1 MQNKIGVKKA
11 RNKKMKNDAE
21 YKKIRSI
28 LEKFEP
34 KKENLIPILHE
45 IQNENVYNYISEDAI
60 REVAEYLN
68 LTHSEIL
75 GVISFYTM
83 FSTKPRGRYI
93 IRICKS
99 APCHVMN
106 ADSIIETVKKTLG
119 IEIGETTKDELF
131 TLELSSCL
139 GLCDIAPAM
148 MINDEVYGNLT
159 PSKVKKIL
167 EEIRSRKY

>member
-1 MQNKIGVKKA
+1 MQNKISVRKPK
-11 RNKKMKNDAE
+11 NKKIENDLG
-21 YKKIRSI
+21 YKKIQS
-28 LEKFEP
+28 LLGKFEP
-34 KKENLIPILHE
+34 NKENLLPILHD
-45 IQNENVYNYISEDAI
+45 IQNENVYNYIDEDAI
-60 REVAEYLN
+60 REVAKYLN

-83 FSTKPRGRYI
+83 FSTKPRGKYI

-106 ADSIIETVKKTLG
+106 AENIIENVKKTLG
-119 IEIGETTKDELF
+119 IEIGETTKDKLF

-139 GLCDIAPAM
+139 GICDVAPAM

-159 PSKVKKIL
+159 PDKIKKIL
-167 EEIRSRKY
+167 KGKLQ

>member
-1 MQNKIGVKKA
+1 MQDKISAKKPK
-11 RNKKMKNDAE
+11 NKKMNNNVE
-21 YKKIRSI
+21 YRKVQFL

-34 KKENLIPILHE
+34 NKENIIPILHD

-60 REVAEYLN
+60 REIAKYLN
-68 LTHSEIL
+68 ITHSEIL

-83 FSTKPRGRYI
+83 FSTKPRGKYV

-106 ADSIIETVKKTLG
+106 ADSIIENVKKTLG
-119 IEIGETTKDELF
+119 IEVGETTKDKLF

-139 GLCDIAPAM
+139 GICDIAPAM
-148 MINDEVYGNLT
+148 MINDEIYGNLT
-159 PSKVKKIL
+159 PDKIKKIL
-167 EEIRSRKY
+167 KEKSQ

>member
-1 MQNKIGVKKA
+1 MQDKISVKKP
-11 RNKKMKNDAE
+11 KKMKNNVKRE
-21 YKKIRSI
+21 NVQSL

-34 KKENLIPILHE
+34 KKENLIPILHD

-60 REVAEYLN
+60 WEVAKYLN

-83 FSTKPRGRYI
+83 FSTKPRGKYI

-106 ADSIIETVKKTLG
+106 ADSIIENVKKTLG
-119 IEIGETTKDELF
+119 IEICETTKDKLF

-139 GLCDIAPAM
+139 GICDVAPAM

-159 PSKVKKIL
+159 PDKIKKIL
-167 EEIRSRKY
+167 KEKSQ